1 MGNEKSS
8 VEFDFFVFDFPIYF
22 YNMFF
27 DIFGYRDMH
36 IQVVSFISD
45 VQCVTTCSNFNR
57 K

>member
-1 MGNEKSS
+1 MRKVGLTLT
-8 VEFDFFVFDFPIYF
+8 FLLLDFLIYF

-45 VQCVTTCSNFNR
+45 VQCVTTWSNFNR

>member
-22 YNMFF
+22 CNMFF

-45 VQCVTTCSNFNR
+45 VQCVTTWSNFNR